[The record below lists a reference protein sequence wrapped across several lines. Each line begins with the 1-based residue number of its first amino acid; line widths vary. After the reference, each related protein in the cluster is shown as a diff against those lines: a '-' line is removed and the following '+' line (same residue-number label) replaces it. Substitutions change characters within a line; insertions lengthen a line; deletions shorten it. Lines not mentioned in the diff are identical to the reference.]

1 MKRTVLIIVI
11 FLLGVGLLAYPSVS
25 NYIAEKNGSYAI
37 DSYDEAIAVKDEEF
51 LSAERQK
58 AQEYNE
64 SLLGSPVRDPFIPG
78 SGIVMQDD
86 YYEILNIGGMM
97 GYIEIPKISIKL
109 PIYHGTSEEVLKK
122 GVGHLEGSTLPIGGE
137 GTHSVLTGHT
147 GLSSAK
153 LFTDLS
159 VLQEGDLFYLYLLDE
174 VLVYEV
180 DEIKVIEPEQTTD
193 LKPVSGEDYCTLLTC
208 TPYGVNSHRL
218 LLRGTRV
225 DGVPEIKESIAE
237 AQSSADRMLMLAVII
252 TSGIML
258 ILIIITIIVK
268 RKQLYKKQ

>member
-11 FLLGVGLLAYPSVS
+11 FLLGVGLLTYPSVS
-25 NYIAEKNGSYAI
+25 NYIAVKNGSYAI
-37 DSYDEAIAVKDEEF
+37 DSYDEAIAEKDEEF

-64 SLLGSPVRDPFIPG
+64 SLLGAPVRDPFIPG
-78 SGIVMQDD
+78 SGIVMQED

-174 VLVYEV
+174 VLAYEV
-180 DEIKVIEPEQTTD
+180 DEIKVIEPERTID

-225 DGVPEIKESIAE
+225 DYVPEIKESIAE
-237 AQSSADRMLMLAVII
+237 TQSSADRMLMLVVII

-258 ILIIITIIVK
+258 ILIILTIIVK